1 METGPASAVMAH
13 ALLGLAEVAGVHRHG
28 LGPAKPHHH
37 HHEQAKGVQMVNG
50 IEGQPVTL
58 LRGGVPQPV
67 GRQAMADLMDHQAQ
81 QHRHDP
87 RAIAP
92 MLDQSTPWAN

>member
-1 METGPASAVMAH
+1 MR
-13 ALLGLAEVAGVHRHG
+13 LLGLAEVAGVHRHG

-87 RAIAP
+87 QRHRAHAGP
-92 MLDQSTPWAN
+92 VHPWAN